1 MILCNRNAD
10 MQEGRIVFLG
20 SELKVINPTKQG
32 SSGGDTNELTN
43 NSFNLSAISAI

>member
-10 MQEGRIVFLG
+10 MQEGRIAVLG

-32 SSGGDTNELTN
+32 YVTNSSVSL
-43 NSFNLSAISAI
+43 FCLPFCQ